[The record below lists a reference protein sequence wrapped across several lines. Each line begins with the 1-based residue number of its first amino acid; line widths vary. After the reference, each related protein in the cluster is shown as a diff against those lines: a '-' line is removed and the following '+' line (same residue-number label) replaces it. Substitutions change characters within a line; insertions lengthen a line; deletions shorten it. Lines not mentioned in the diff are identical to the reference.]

1 MEILNQ
7 IADILEELGFDFDYI
22 QNTGD
27 LVVVVKVD
35 EPYHHVLFEAKDAF
49 SLLSFLERKR
59 E

>member
-35 EPYHHVLFEAKDAF
+35 ESYYHVLFEAKDAF